1 VTSPC
6 EQLDVFF
13 DGELSPEA
21 AGEFRDHLASCKR
34 CQDALHGHM
43 QEALV
48 VDDAAPI
55 KARPARRV
63 RIAYVGI
70 ATALAASV
78 AIAWWVHGAKPTT
91 HMTDPLAVAI
101 SIERGSATMRG
112 QSAHVGDTLHV
123 RGAGAIWIYRGD
135 HELVCSASR
144 SCDVPLRAIGTYS
157 IVTFVGGTLPEPH
170 GDLDTDVGA
179 AVTAGA
185 RDQIQT
191 VDVQ

>member
-1 VTSPC
+1 
-6 EQLDVFF
+6 
-13 DGELSPEA
+13 
-21 AGEFRDHLASCKR
+21 
-34 CQDALHGHM
+34 M
-43 QEALV
+43 QEAIV
-48 VDDAAPI
+48 VDDAVPI
-55 KARPARRV
+55 PSIPARRV
-63 RIAYVGI
+63 AARRVAYVGI

-78 AIAWWVHGAKPTT
+78 AIAWWLHGPTPAP
-91 HMTDPLAVAI
+91 HLTDPLAVAI

-112 QSAHVGDTLHV
+112 QSAHVGDILHA

-135 HELVCSASR
+135 HELVCSAKL

-157 IVTFVGGTLPEPH
+157 IVTFAGGTLPEPH

-185 RDQIQT
+185 RDKIET